1 MNIFINNNTYNSSIF
16 LKLSQMKISLQN
28 ILMLFIAI
36 SIASCS
42 IPKTYEVVISQG
54 NLVDQEMMDKLEVGM
69 TESQVKFVMGSPLI
83 SDTFYPNRWDYF
95 TSVTQGTKTYTE
107 QKITLYF
114 EDSKLARWEG
124 NLILEN

>member
-1 MNIFINNNTYNSSIF
+1 MKVS
-16 LKLSQMKISLQN
+16 LKN
-28 ILMLFIAI
+28 ILLLFMSLCIV
-36 SIASCS
+36 SCS

-54 NLVDQEMMDKLEVGM
+54 NLIDQEMMDKLEVGM

-95 TSVTQGTKTYTE
+95 TSVTQGENSYTN

-114 EDSKLARWEG
+114 KDNKLVSWEG
-124 NLILEN
+124 EIDTPN

>member
-1 MNIFINNNTYNSSIF
+1 MNIN
-16 LKLSQMKISLQN
+16 LKVITLLLSVLLLS
-28 ILMLFIAI
+28 
-36 SIASCS
+36 SCS
-42 IPKTYEVVISQG
+42 IPRIFQVVISQG
-54 NLVDQEMMDKLEVGM
+54 NLVDQEMLDKLEIGM
-69 TESQVKFVMGSPLI
+69 TESQVKFVMGTPLI

-114 EDSKLARWEG
+114 EDNKLARWEG

>member
-1 MNIFINNNTYNSSIF
+1 
-16 LKLSQMKISLQN
+16 MKISLKN
-28 ILMLFIAI
+28 ILLLFI
-36 SIASCS
+36 SIFIVSCS

-95 TSVTQGTKTYTE
+95 TSVTQGAKTYTE
-107 QKITLYF
+107 QKISLYF
-114 EDSKLARWEG
+114 EDNKLARWEG
-124 NLILEN
+124 ELISEN

>member
-1 MNIFINNNTYNSSIF
+1 MQINLKNILLLFISIF
-16 LKLSQMKISLQN
+16 
-28 ILMLFIAI
+28 
-36 SIASCS
+36 IASCS